1 MDRRDEI
8 LEQKYFKYYRPD
20 FPSDERTSE
29 VVKMALSIKEETQA
43 IKNAMDEY
51 AAEWKKKY
59 EEANQFICDLGKLI
73 GLDGLGYDDLK
84 ASIED
89 FRDAIDE
96 KKKDFCLQLLEYMA
110 KNSIECIDSIK
121 GYLFYYRGQYL
132 TKEQLFENF
141 L

>member
-8 LEQKYFKYYRPD
+8 LEQEYFKYYRPD

-43 IKNAMDEY
+43 IKNAMDE
-51 AAEWKKKY
+51 
-59 EEANQFICDLGKLI
+59 NGKRL
-73 GLDGLGYDDLK
+73 
-84 ASIED
+84 
-89 FRDAIDE
+89 
-96 KKKDFCLQLLEYMA
+96 CLELLEYMA